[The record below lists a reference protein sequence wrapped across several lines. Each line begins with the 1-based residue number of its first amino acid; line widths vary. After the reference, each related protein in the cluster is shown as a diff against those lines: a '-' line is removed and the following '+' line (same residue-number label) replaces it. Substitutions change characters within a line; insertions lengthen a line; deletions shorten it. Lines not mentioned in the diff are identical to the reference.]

1 MPVKRIFVALVLVL
15 SPLPALADDASY
27 CASLSELALKYLS
40 YNSKRGVPDGD
51 VAGAVDQCQR
61 GNYASGI
68 PALERKLRANG
79 FTLPKR

>member
-1 MPVKRIFVALVLVL
+1 MKRVFIVLVLAL

-27 CASLSELALKYLS
+27 CADLSALAFKYLGKYS
-40 YNSKRGVPDGD
+40 RGESVPDGD
-51 VAGAVDQCQR
+51 VAVAVDQCQR

-79 FTLPKR
+79 FTLPQR

>member
-1 MPVKRIFVALVLVL
+1 MKRLFVAIVLVL

-51 VAGAVDQCQR
+51 IAAAVDQCQR
-61 GNYASGI
+61 GNTAGGI
-68 PALERKLRANG
+68 PTLERKLRNNG
-79 FTLPKR
+79 FTLPQR

>member
-1 MPVKRIFVALVLVL
+1 MKRLFVALVLVL

-51 VAGAVDQCQR
+51 IAAAVDQCQR
-61 GNYASGI
+61 GNTAGGI
-68 PALERKLRANG
+68 PTLERKLRNNG
-79 FTLPKR
+79 FTLPQR